1 VAARGLDIPGVSHV
15 VNFDL
20 PEDAESY
27 IHRIGRT
34 ARMGREGEAIS
45 LVTPQERASLGQI
58 ERALGE
64 ELKRELVEGFDAPEV
79 KAPKPVR
86 LFSSGGARW

>member
-1 VAARGLDIPGVSHV
+1 
-15 VNFDL
+15 
-20 PEDAESY
+20 
-27 IHRIGRT
+27 
-34 ARMGREGEAIS
+34 
-45 LVTPQERASLGQI
+45 LGQI

-86 LFSSGGARW
+86 LFSSGGARSRGRSRSRWV